1 MKIVGISA
9 CTAGIAHTYMAQ
21 EALEQEC
28 KKRGID
34 CKIETQGGMG
44 IDNELTQ
51 AEIDAA
57 DVVIFAVAVS
67 VEMSERFDA
76 KREAGKIIEVN
87 PTEAIKN
94 TAALIDRAENL
105 ANAEKPQTNLGAELF
120 RYFNTG
126 ISYFLPVIIAGG
138 MLFSFTLIT
147 GTVED
152 GRIIPSSPFWQN
164 IYDLGMAGFAMMVPV
179 LCAYIAYAIGSK
191 AAIAPGFILGH
202 AANSPMGEAHISTG
216 FLGALF
222 LGFLVGYFVRWT
234 KKIPVPSVLQPMMP
248 TFLIPL
254 FTTLILGLFYIYILT
269 VPLNAFVQFMIQVM
283 YQLNGTGAIALG
295 IGIGLLAAADFGGAC
310 SKAATAFTLALM
322 AEGILG
328 PNGVFRMCCAI
339 PPLGM
344 GLAALLLR
352 SRYDAAD
359 RQLGVSALFLASAG
373 ITEGA
378 IPFAGKDFRRTWI
391 ACAIG
396 TSIAGAIGM
405 LHGITSIVAFGG
417 VVAITGVVDGKLW
430 YVLDM
435 LLGAGIIVLILF
447 LTKPKLDTEKA

>member
-1 MKIVGISA
+1 MKIVAVSA

-28 KKRGID
+28 KKRGIE
-34 CKIETQGGMG
+34 CKVETQGGMG
-44 IDNELTQ
+44 IGNELTQ

-57 DVVIFAVAVS
+57 DVVILAVAVS
-67 VEMSERFDA
+67 VEGDERFEA
-76 KREAGKIIEVN
+76 KRSAGKVIKIN

-94 TAALIDRAENL
+94 TAALIDQAENL
-105 ANAEKPQTNLGAELF
+105 KTAPQAKPSLAAELF
-120 RYFNTG
+120 QYFNTG

-138 MLFSFTLIT
+138 MLFSLTLIT
-147 GTVED
+147 GTVVD
-152 GRIIPSSPFWQN
+152 GKIIPSSQFWQN
-164 IYDLGMAGFAMMVPV
+164 VYDLGMAGFAMMVPV
-179 LCAYIAYAIGSK
+179 LCAYIAHAIAGK

-202 AANSPMGEAHISTG
+202 AANIPMGESQIATG
-216 FLGALF
+216 FLGAMLM
-222 LGFLVGYFVRWT
+222 GFLVGYVVRWT
-234 KKIPVPSVLQPMMP
+234 RTLNVSPLIQPMMP
-248 TFLIPL
+248 TFLVPL
-254 FTTLILGLFYIYILT
+254 FTTLILGLLYIYVLT
-269 VPLNAFVQFMIQVM
+269 VPLNAFVQFMIQFM
-283 YQLNGTGAIALG
+283 YQLNGTSIAVLG
-295 IGIGLLAAADFGGAC
+295 LGIGLLAAADFGGAC

-322 AEGILG
+322 AEGILA

-344 GLAALLLR
+344 GLASFILR
-352 SRYDAAD
+352 NRYDAAD
-359 RQLGVSALFLASAG
+359 RQMGISALFLSSAG

-378 IPFAGKDFRRTWI
+378 IPFAGKDFKRTWV

-405 LHGITSIVAFGG
+405 IHGMTSIVAFGG
-417 VVAITGVVDGKLW
+417 IVAITGVVDGKLW

-447 LTKPKLDTEKA
+447 LTKPKLDTAEN